1 MLVVLSG
8 MAVPHRKASSEFVS
22 RQGFGSLLAAV
33 TAEAHDPQAGIFGP
47 DSATRRVNRESAL
60 FLGAGR
66 AALLQL
72 AHPWVA
78 TALAQHSNLLARPI
92 ARFHNTFR
100 IVFTMIFGTVDQ
112 ARAAARHLYA
122 LHTVIR
128 GELTEDTAGWACCSH
143 YEANEINALRWV
155 YSTLVESA
163 VIAWECALGP
173 MTAAFR
179 EEYYAESRTLAGLFG
194 LPPAALPADWK
205 AFLEYNRGMHES
217 TELGVSRE
225 ARFTGIALSPLPG
238 FRPGSATSLPSP
250 SETLS
255 KLPLPAP
262 PVDSPPSTAFCRP
275 RCASPARGRKPR
287 PAWNTAVRVRSLG
300 SAISSGSACL
310 CCRSHP
316 KPVRRIPRLCSQDC
330 EKRERANPNAS
341 PTAGG
346 FASKPSD
353 RRQ

>member
-225 ARFTGIALSPLPG
+225 ARFISASLLSGAGSWIRPPHWYRALTIAWLPPRFRDEFALPFGNTEQASAARAARRFPTVYRLLPPTLRFTGPWQEAQARLEHR
-238 FRPGSATSLPSP
+238 RPGALTRLSNQFWIGVPLLP
-250 SETLS
+250 
-255 KLPLPAP
+255 
-262 PVDSPPSTAFCRP
+262 
-275 RCASPARGRKPR
+275 
-287 PAWNTAVRVRSLG
+287 
-300 SAISSGSACL
+300 
-310 CCRSHP
+310 
-316 KPVRRIPRLCSQDC
+316 
-330 EKRERANPNAS
+330 
-341 PTAGG
+341 
-346 FASKPSD
+346 FASQTCPAHPTPL
-353 RRQ
+353 QPGL